1 MQPIVGVISDGW
13 TSKWGRR
20 RPFLIG
26 GSVVVVV
33 SLFVIGWTKEITH
46 LFIGETDGDT
56 VGSISTKHGHLFHLY
71 NHIV

>member
-1 MQPIVGVISDGW
+1 MQPIVGVVSDGW

-26 GSVVVVV
+26 GSVVVVA

-46 LFIGETDGDT
+46 LLIGETDGDT
-56 VGSISTKHGHLFHLY
+56 VSSISTKHRHLSHLY
-71 NHIV
+71 NHVV